1 MLSLL
6 ASMTCVR
13 SWSNFFTSNFMYSF
27 MSSSWIA
34 FWASLLL
41 FRRLGDNLRLCTM
54 PRLSPTIKIGSS
66 LLKAMW
72 FNTPCFFDT
81 IDWRGQDELNRRT
94 MS

>member
-41 FRRLGDNLRLCTM
+41 FLRFGDNLRLCTI

-66 LLKAMW
+66 LLNAMW
-72 FNTPCFFDT
+72 FSTPCFLDT
-81 IDWRGQDELNRRT
+81 IDWEGKDN
-94 MS
+94 